1 MANRNKNP
9 EPRTGNSA
17 LDVLPQDHT
26 VRPATASL
34 PLPEPNS
41 ANSQQSAAARPSVPE
56 STQSPSVVS
65 KSPETVAFIVNLT
78 LLVATGTW
86 LCVWLLYYTDNFE
99 DFAKVLALGGG
110 LTWLAFLLKLLP
122 DDRLKALQGQLDR
135 LVFSRWWLT
144 AALIIAFAVGLY
156 TRAHFGTLQVELF
169 QGNEERVLTV
179 KSAGVPLDQWRLMPG
194 DKVRIPVWTSS
205 TMPTL
210 LYAKVSGFP
219 DLRIRIAPHER
230 RALRIPAAFTRRVIL
245 LKPTPGLIAGRTS
258 DLRIRVKLNGN
269 VLSGEDGK
277 PVGDLPF
284 DGRPVWVGA
293 DEDVFIPQ
301 TILERWRDGLPES
314 VRNEV
319 MSFLQHATA
328 TTTSGFDLNSG
339 DRVCV
344 EFLHRN
350 DAVYFRRLINVR
362 PMEPNHDFPQ
372 EEEID
377 VPTGQESPPNC

>member
-1 MANRNKNP
+1 MTNRNKNP
-9 EPRTGNSA
+9 EPKTGSSA

-26 VRPATASL
+26 VPPATASL
-34 PLPEPNS
+34 PLPQQNS
-41 ANSQQSAAARPSVPE
+41 ANSQQSAARLSVQE
-56 STQSPSVVS
+56 STQSPPVLS
-65 KSPETVAFIVNLT
+65 KSPETVVFIVNLT

-86 LCVWLLYYTDNFE
+86 LCVWLLYYTDKFD
-99 DFAKVLALGGG
+99 DFAKILALGGG

-122 DDRLKALQGQLDR
+122 DERLKALQSQLDG

-144 AALIIAFAVGLY
+144 AALIIAFAGGLY
-156 TRAHFGTLQVELF
+156 TRAHLGTLQVELF

-179 KSAGVPLDQWRLMPG
+179 KSAGMPLDQWRLMPG

-205 TMPTL
+205 IVPTL

-219 DLRIRIAPHER
+219 DLRIHIAPRER

-245 LKPTPGLIAGRTS
+245 LKPTPALIASRTS

-269 VLSGEDGK
+269 VLSGENGK

-284 DGRPVWVGA
+284 DGRPVWIGA

-314 VRNEV
+314 VRTEV
-319 MSFLQHATA
+319 MSFLQHAGA
-328 TTTSGFDLNSG
+328 ITTSGFDLNSG

-344 EFLHRN
+344 EFLRRN
-350 DAVYFRRLINVR
+350 EAVYFRRLINVR

-377 VPTGQESPPNC
+377 VPTGQENPPNC